1 MNHPYYNNI
10 EGKFG
15 KKKILAKQQDAMQR
29 HMAYLKEQAVIAGG
43 IGGICSLILILV
55 AWSAEGDLTTR
66 LLLTAI
72 GIAFLLCSLCP
83 AVIYWSGKN
92 KYAYI
97 LDIRTPMTEPKQMR
111 CAKVKL
117 WIQRDKAYIAVV
129 GVWLF
134 SDTGEKYLYIYPQ
147 KCHDR
152 VLLTLFPENKVR
164 RQIKAT
170 FRNRFI
176 RFSCYEGTNVIQCF
190 VE

>member
-1 MNHPYYNNI
+1 
-10 EGKFG
+10 
-15 KKKILAKQQDAMQR
+15 
-29 HMAYLKEQAVIAGG
+29 
-43 IGGICSLILILV
+43 
-55 AWSAEGDLTTR
+55 
-66 LLLTAI
+66 
-72 GIAFLLCSLCP
+72 
-83 AVIYWSGKN
+83 
-92 KYAYI
+92 
-97 LDIRTPMTEPKQMR
+97 MTEPKQMR

-117 WIQRDKAYIAVV
+117 WIHRGKACIAVV

-164 RQIKAT
+164 RQIKAI